1 MRIGVIGLGS
11 MGKRRVR
18 DLRALGH
25 DVVGFD
31 PRAERRAQA
40 VELFGATSVTD
51 FAALIDARPDALVI
65 STPPDQHL
73 EYYERAFAARVPF
86 FSEMNVH
93 LPPPAWFAAREAGG
107 GVRGYPSATWQF
119 YPLFG
124 VLREQLRQ
132 LGHDQVNTV
141 HYHYGGYLP
150 LWHPWERYDEF
161 YAGSRRRVAAAREMV
176 PFELEW
182 MRWVFGPVRSVC
194 CMHDRRSEW
203 TTDIDDTY
211 LLLLDFESG
220 LRGSLFSEV
229 HQVAPFRTA
238 RVSCRR
244 QSFLVDMSV
253 HELRRY
259 DLDTD
264 SWRLLK
270 PPGLRSLGSF
280 DFEQIY
286 RAEIGTFVAALEGR
300 STYPKTWADDRHLS
314 DVLYAA
320 EESWRQRAWVDVAD
334 VALAYDGISWAAD
347 PPPGPAEPDETSGS
361 LVAQADPAAVRA

>member
-93 LPPPAWFAAREAGG
+93 LPPPAWFAAREAAS

-270 PPGLRSLGSF
+270 PPGLRSLGLARRGFLHIPMSHLAARVPF
-280 DFEQIY
+280 LFLFQVIRIIAGLDEQTAFFKSDYLI
-286 RAEIGTFVAALEGR
+286 ANAIQEIAIM
-300 STYPKTWADDRHLS
+300 
-314 DVLYAA
+314 
-320 EESWRQRAWVDVAD
+320 
-334 VALAYDGISWAAD
+334 AYDQHRAVEVRQSF
-347 PPPGPAEPDETSGS
+347 
-361 LVAQADPAAVRA
+361 LQHAQAGKVEIISRFIEH